1 MNRPYLSICIPT
13 FNRSAYLQQTL
24 NSLVIQ
30 NIFIETNEVEIIVS
44 DNCSSDDTEIIVNEF
59 ILRFPDKIIYN
70 KNTNNIIDDNF
81 YKVLSLGNGHYLKLN
96 NDTLIHNDN
105 SLNHMLSVIKNNIQI
120 KPILF
125 FTSGCRKFYNLKK
138 CNNQTEFVNFI
149 SFYTTWIGMFGIWK
163 SQLDKQGSFFSNTK
177 TTNLKQTELIFHLI
191 NTTKNPIL
199 IDDALI
205 CKTIKNIKKGGYNF
219 TEVFLINYSFLLR
232 EQVAIGKLS
241 NKTYK
246 LEMKKVLLNQLSFW
260 LVDIKLNKNQF
271 NFTDKSST
279 KIINK
284 FYKNR
289 PYLLFLFYLKSTSY
303 FIYKLYKKLIKN

>member
-1 MNRPYLSICIPT
+1 
-13 FNRSAYLQQTL
+13 
-24 NSLVIQ
+24 
-30 NIFIETNEVEIIVS
+30 
-44 DNCSSDDTEIIVNEF
+44 
-59 ILRFPDKIIYN
+59 
-70 KNTNNIIDDNF
+70 
-81 YKVLSLGNGHYLKLN
+81 
-96 NDTLIHNDN
+96 
-105 SLNHMLSVIKNNIQI
+105 
-120 KPILF
+120 
-125 FTSGCRKFYNLKK
+125 
-138 CNNQTEFVNFI
+138 
-149 SFYTTWIGMFGIWK
+149 MFGIWK